1 MPSPYILRSSSAGHF
16 IWVCSLHL
24 DNTWLEQAKKVV
36 QFMKGRAHVL
46 CGDFNALRSQDF
58 PPGMASQILSATS
71 SSTVCTLVI
80 GIT

>member
-1 MPSPYILRSSSAGHF
+1 M
-16 IWVCSLHL
+16 CSVHL
-24 DNTWLEQAKKVV
+24 DNTKEDARLEQAERAA

-58 PPGMASQILSATS
+58 PPGRAWQILPATS
-71 SSTVCTLVI
+71 SSTVYTLAI